1 MPAPHPYRT
10 PEFGSASPPPDA
22 DDTLHRAQLLTK
34 LFLVGWSLVR
44 VVVCSVRG
52 LDLEGCAALVVIV
65 ATMSSLSNT
74 WSRFS

>member
-10 PEFGSASPPPDA
+10 PELPAAPPCSEGD
-22 DDTLHRAQLLTK
+22 RALRGAQSLTK

-44 VVVCSVRG
+44 VAICSVRG
-52 LDLEGCAALVVIV
+52 LDLEGCAALVVVV
-65 ATMSSLSNT
+65 AMTSSLVNT